1 MEYILIIIAFLV
13 IINLTAKVN
22 KLEDRIKGM
31 QYYLDQVT
39 KQSGLPENPVND
51 ELRELIKE
59 GKDVKAVKKTRETL
73 GLSLIEGKKYID
85 KLKTE

>member
-1 MEYILIIIAFLV
+1 MEYFLIIIAFLV

-31 QYYLDQVT
+31 QYSLDQVT
-39 KQSGLPENPVND
+39 KQAGLPENPVND

-59 GKDVKAVKKTRETL
+59 GKDVKAVKKQE
-73 GLSLIEGKKYID
+73 
-85 KLKTE
+85 KL